1 MTTQQILAI
10 VFVVVIAVL
19 LLAAF
24 VLYVV
29 KTKNYKVLSQAALKL
44 VTEAEEK
51 FAIEGEKTGTTKYGW
66 VAKQLLKY
74 IPSWLQ
80 LFIPAKALEI
90 IIESAVEKLKE
101 TLEEAAD

>member
-1 MTTQQILAI
+1 MTTSQIVTV
-10 VFVVVIAVL
+10 VFVVLAVL

-24 VLYVV
+24 VFYMI
-29 KTKNYKVLSQAALKL
+29 KTKNYKMLSQVALKL
-44 VTEAEEK
+44 VAEAEEK

-66 VAKQLLKY
+66 VAKQLIQY

-80 LFIPAKALEI
+80 PFIPASALEI

-101 TLEEAAD
+101 NLEAAAD